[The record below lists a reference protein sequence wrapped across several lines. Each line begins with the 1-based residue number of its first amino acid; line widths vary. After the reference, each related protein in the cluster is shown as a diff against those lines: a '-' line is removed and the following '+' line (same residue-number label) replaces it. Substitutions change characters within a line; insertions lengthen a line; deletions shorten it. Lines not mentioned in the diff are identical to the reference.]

1 MAPQAESP
9 AARRVGRQ
17 PPKQAGAK
25 GGLSSSQGG
34 KKGGSLTP
42 CPPVHGKE
50 GQLHREWGF
59 EAPELG
65 FISACPGETSL

>member
-17 PPKQAGAK
+17 PPKQAGAE

-34 KKGGSLTP
+34 GKGGFSYSL
-42 CPPVHGKE
+42 PPAHGKE
-50 GQLHREWGF
+50 GWSHRGVEP
-59 EAPELG
+59 PELG
-65 FISACPGETSL
+65 FISACPEETSVM

>member
-17 PPKQAGAK
+17 PPKQAGAE

-34 KKGGSLTP
+34 KKGGSLAPFRQRMGRRDGRT
-42 CPPVHGKE
+42 G
-50 GQLHREWGF
+50 GF

-65 FISACPGETSL
+65 FISACPEESSL